1 MLKVLCHKSQWKPT
15 FIFKFLLFFTWQ
27 NYYYLF
33 QTFLEIQP
41 KPAETWKVLEQLMFQ
56 CAKSLIT
63 AIFHLKGWRTSLFIF
78 LPFCT
83 LVSKRVCS
91 CILDYVCVA
100 RRIFFFFLVNSSDI
114 ARRDTRTRALEEE
127 RHTGRRARHWTR
139 WFSSVKSS
147 LTSIFR
153 DASALARVYSPLF
166 AVFRQRHWF

>member
-1 MLKVLCHKSQWKPT
+1 MLKVLRHKSQWKPT

-100 RRIFFFFLVNSSDI
+100 RRIYFFFFSKFLRHCAPWYAH
-114 ARRDTRTRALEEE
+114 ARPGGGASYRKTRAPLNPLILFSQIFAHIHIQ
-127 RHTGRRARHWTR
+127 RCLSSGTR
-139 WFSSVKSS
+139 LLSF
-147 LTSIFR
+147 ICRF
-153 DASALARVYSPLF
+153 
-166 AVFRQRHWF
+166 